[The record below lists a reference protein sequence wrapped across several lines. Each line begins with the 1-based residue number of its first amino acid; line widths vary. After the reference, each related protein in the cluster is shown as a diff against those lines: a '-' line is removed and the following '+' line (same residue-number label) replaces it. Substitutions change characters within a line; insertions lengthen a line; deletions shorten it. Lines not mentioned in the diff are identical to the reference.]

1 MMAFLGDFTEP
12 FILAVAI
19 WPFASAVLTL
29 PVLAMLYHREN
40 RIRLTS
46 VAVSYGCV
54 LYLLALGCFT
64 LYPLPQDAAAYCAT
78 HHLTP
83 QLDPLRFIGDIRTDG
98 VTALLQI
105 GMNIVFF
112 VPLGFILGRFLRA
125 GLARTALMGF
135 AVSLL
140 IETAQLT
147 GIFHLYPC
155 SYRLFDV
162 DDLIWNTS
170 GALLG
175 YAVAALANHALPR
188 RDVDEG
194 IVTEPGFVRRCVA
207 FCIDCAIT
215 GIVSVPCTAIVY
227 LVGIQFTGF
236 RPLTFA
242 MGVPMFLICL
252 AVTELWIP
260 WVRGGRTL
268 GAGFVRM
275 SVETRPRRGA
285 RRAVFYLVRFAVLCL
300 AVCWMTGNGGGV
312 LGVVLLGLGV
322 FWLVEHR
329 MPYDFI

>member
-64 LYPLPQDAAAYCAT
+64 LYPMPQDAAAYCAT
-78 HHLTP
+78 HHLAP

-135 AVSLL
+135 ALSLL

-162 DDLIWNTS
+162 NDLIWNTS

-207 FCIDCAIT
+207 FCIDYVIT

-227 LVGIQFTGF
+227 LVGIQFAGF

-242 MGVPMFLICL
+242 MGGSGVPGLS
-252 AVTELWIP
+252 
-260 WVRGGRTL
+260 GRHRT
-268 GAGFVRM
+268 VDP
-275 SVETRPRRGA
+275 VGA
-285 RRAVFYLVRFAVLCL
+285 RRTHPGGRVRPDERGDQGKARRPAGRILSGALRGDLHGRVP
-300 AVCWMTGNGGGV
+300 ADRERGSRARRRHARSRGV
-312 LGVVLLGLGV
+312 LAGRAPHAL
-322 FWLVEHR
+322 
-329 MPYDFI
+329 

>member
-1 MMAFLGDFTEP
+1 M
-12 FILAVAI
+12 
-19 WPFASAVLTL
+19 
-29 PVLAMLYHREN
+29 
-40 RIRLTS
+40 
-46 VAVSYGCV
+46 
-54 LYLLALGCFT
+54 
-64 LYPLPQDAAAYCAT
+64 
-78 HHLTP
+78 
-83 QLDPLRFIGDIRTDG
+83 
-98 VTALLQI
+98 TALLQI

-125 GLARTALMGF
+125 GLTRTALMGF

-162 DDLIWNTS
+162 DDLIWNTL

-207 FCIDCAIT
+207 FCIDCVIT

-322 FWLVEHR
+322 FWLVEYR

>member
-12 FILAVAI
+12 FILAMAI

-46 VAVSYGCV
+46 VVVSYGCV

-64 LYPLPQDAAAYCAT
+64 LYPMPQDAAAYCAT

-162 DDLIWNTS
+162 NDLIWNT
-170 GALLG
+170 
-175 YAVAALANHALPR
+175 
-188 RDVDEG
+188 
-194 IVTEPGFVRRCVA
+194 
-207 FCIDCAIT
+207 
-215 GIVSVPCTAIVY
+215 
-227 LVGIQFTGF
+227 
-236 RPLTFA
+236 
-242 MGVPMFLICL
+242 
-252 AVTELWIP
+252 
-260 WVRGGRTL
+260 
-268 GAGFVRM
+268 
-275 SVETRPRRGA
+275 
-285 RRAVFYLVRFAVLCL
+285 
-300 AVCWMTGNGGGV
+300 
-312 LGVVLLGLGV
+312 
-322 FWLVEHR
+322 
-329 MPYDFI
+329 

>member
-147 GIFHLYPC
+147 GD
-155 SYRLFDV
+155 RK
-162 DDLIWNTS
+162 
-170 GALLG
+170 
-175 YAVAALANHALPR
+175 
-188 RDVDEG
+188 
-194 IVTEPGFVRRCVA
+194 
-207 FCIDCAIT
+207 
-215 GIVSVPCTAIVY
+215 SVV
-227 LVGIQFTGF
+227 
-236 RPLTFA
+236 
-242 MGVPMFLICL
+242 
-252 AVTELWIP
+252 
-260 WVRGGRTL
+260 
-268 GAGFVRM
+268 
-275 SVETRPRRGA
+275 
-285 RRAVFYLVRFAVLCL
+285 
-300 AVCWMTGNGGGV
+300 
-312 LGVVLLGLGV
+312 
-322 FWLVEHR
+322 
-329 MPYDFI
+329 